1 MTGVK
6 IQASCF
12 LGFNTLPSFSAQSS
26 EPVALNSIPRNKCV
40 CFKYHISSELN
51 LTKVPEIQIWI
62 PMAQLP
68 ELTSW

>member
-1 MTGVK
+1 MTGVI
-6 IQASCF
+6 IQAPCF
-12 LGFNTLPSFSAQSS
+12 LSFNTLPSFSAQSS

-40 CFKYHISSELN
+40 CFKHHISRELN
-51 LTKVPEIQIWI
+51 LTKVLKIQSWI